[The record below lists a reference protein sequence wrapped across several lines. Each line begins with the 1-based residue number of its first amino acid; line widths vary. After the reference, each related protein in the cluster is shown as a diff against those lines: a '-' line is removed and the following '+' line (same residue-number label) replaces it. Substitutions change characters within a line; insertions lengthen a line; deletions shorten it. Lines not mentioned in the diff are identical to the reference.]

1 MSPDHKT
8 GASMPQ
14 REPQSHN
21 FPQLGDRTQD
31 WPECKGKEMTFPAEI
46 KQKPSGNF
54 IAVELPNSPE
64 DLLPRPVM
72 GPAEVERPNGPEALS
87 PAADGSHLVT
97 RGKKELVSRGSLDG
111 LSLGRCA
118 PPLLQKILEVFPLR
132 SKYLGKGD
140 KTALYPLPTSSDVY
154 AALDPTLDQVMCS
167 WMMCICVSLN
177 SLWGDDLYNDKLRNE
192 GQKACLLTMVK
203 DVRRIC
209 SIPGTVS
216 VADWNEVMKTKSVDY
231 KGDEVKV
238 ARWFEWGNIAPA
250 LPAEIGRVPLADV
263 CERGCR
269 EYVLHFDDYLKPKD
283 QWISFKPP
291 RVMVPDGAWG
301 RVCQGLVEHRV
312 CTFLRE
318 EDVFQTPSGAL
329 LNGLFGVSKE
339 EWTHDGT
346 EIFRLIMNLIP
357 LNGLCR
363 GLSGDVDT
371 LPAWSS
377 MNPFFLQPTE
387 CLLVSSE
394 DIRCFFYTM
403 SVPPTWVKYLA
414 FNKPVPQE
422 VVPTSMKGETVYL
435 ASVVLP
441 MGFLNSVSLAQH
453 VHRTLVSRSSLHD
466 DFGGC
471 NPPQEEI
478 RKDRPLPSSNNTWRV
493 YLDNYDLLEKVKA
506 TSMIAD
512 EGTCPPG
519 VLALRHEY
527 EQWGIPRNVKKAVER
542 STRCELQ
549 GATVDGQLGLAFP
562 REGKLLKYFQL
573 AFSLCSLDRACQK
586 QWQIA
591 CGGLVYFSMF
601 RRPMLGSL
609 NRVWQHI
616 EAFNTP
622 GPVYRATP
630 EECKV
635 EILRFLG
642 MLPLVRMDF
651 RLDMHA
657 MVTCSDASTTGGG
670 ICQSIGLTEAG
681 AMVAEGGLRGDIP
694 EARGDFTVLS
704 IGLFDGIAALR
715 VALDLVGVQVLG
727 HVSVESNPHAQR
739 VVEAH
744 FPGTICVSSV
754 QEVTE
759 EMVLS
764 WSCRFSQCALVLLG
778 AGPPC
783 QGVSGLNF
791 DRKGALRDE
800 RSSLFHHVPR
810 IRTLLRKHFRWC
822 PVHSIMESVLSMDIA
837 DRDIMTESIGDEPI
851 ACDAGCFTLCHRPRI
866 YWLSWDVVEAEGIS
880 VDRSKDLVTVVFD
893 GQQAFSDVL
902 REGWTKV
909 CLDMPFPTFTTSR
922 PRSKAGRKPAG
933 IGQCTLAEVQRW
945 VADDHR
951 YPPYQ
956 YKDVHCLKN
965 ARGELRLPDIAEREA
980 MLGFPVGYTM
990 PCVSKQQ
997 RKTMEQMDIRKTLL
1011 GNTWSVPVVA
1021 VLLGQLFSLLG
1032 WISPLHPEQ
1041 VLARCRPGG
1050 HSLAQGRLARL
1061 PLNPCRRKV
1070 EADPAALATKL
1081 GNLVSIKGEDIL
1093 LTTPTSQLVKFH
1105 RLRASVPA
1113 RLWRWQIVSGW
1124 KWSHPGDHINTLE
1137 LRAVLTSLRYRIE
1150 HRRQLG
1156 CRMIH
1161 LVDSLVCLHA
1171 LARGRSSSRRL
1182 RRTLARVNALILAGN
1197 VQPVWSYVHTDTN
1210 PADKPSR
1217 WGRRVKTK
1225 FRHGPKTSA

>member
-1 MSPDHKT
+1 
-8 GASMPQ
+8 
-14 REPQSHN
+14 
-21 FPQLGDRTQD
+21 
-31 WPECKGKEMTFPAEI
+31 
-46 KQKPSGNF
+46 
-54 IAVELPNSPE
+54 
-64 DLLPRPVM
+64 
-72 GPAEVERPNGPEALS
+72 
-87 PAADGSHLVT
+87 
-97 RGKKELVSRGSLDG
+97 
-111 LSLGRCA
+111 
-118 PPLLQKILEVFPLR
+118 
-132 SKYLGKGD
+132 
-140 KTALYPLPTSSDVY
+140 
-154 AALDPTLDQVMCS
+154 
-167 WMMCICVSLN
+167 
-177 SLWGDDLYNDKLRNE
+177 
-192 GQKACLLTMVK
+192 
-203 DVRRIC
+203 
-209 SIPGTVS
+209 
-216 VADWNEVMKTKSVDY
+216 MKTKSIDY

-250 LPAEIGRVPLADV
+250 FPAEIGRVPLADV

-283 QWISFKPP
+283 QWIAFKPP

-301 RVCQGLVEHRV
+301 QVCQGLVEHGV

-318 EDVFQTPSGAL
+318 EDVFLTPSGPL

-339 EWTHDGT
+339 EWTPDGT

-403 SVPPTWVKYLA
+403 SVPPNWVKYLA

-466 DFGGC
+466 EFGEC

-478 RKDRPLPSSNNTWRV
+478 RKDRPLPSSTDTWRV

-506 TSMIAD
+506 TSMIAA
-512 EGTCPPG
+512 EGTCPPA

-527 EQWGIPRNVKKAVER
+527 EQWGIPRNIKKAVER

-562 REGKLLKYFQL
+562 REG
-573 AFSLCSLDRACQK
+573 
-586 QWQIA
+586 
-591 CGGLVYFSMF
+591 
-601 RRPMLGSL
+601 
-609 NRVWQHI
+609 
-616 EAFNTP
+616 
-622 GPVYRATP
+622 PVYRSTP

-651 RLDMHA
+651 RLPMHA

-759 EMVLS
+759 EMILS

-822 PVHSIMESVLSMDIA
+822 PVHSIMELVLSMDIA
-837 DRDIMTESIGDEPI
+837 DREIMTASIGDEPI

-866 YWLSWDVVEAEGIS
+866 YWLSWDVVEAEGVS
-880 VDRSKDLVTVVFD
+880 VDHSKDLVTVVFE

-956 YKDVHCLKN
+956 YKDVRCLKN
-965 ARGELRLPDIAEREA
+965 ARGELRLPDVAEREA
-980 MLGFPVGYTM
+980 LLGFPVGYTV

-997 RKTMEQMDIRKTLL
+997 RKTVEQLDIRKTLL

-1070 EADPAALATKL
+1070 EADPGTLAAKP

-1093 LTTPTSQLVKFH
+1093 LSTPTSQLVKFH

-1137 LRAVLTSLRYRIE
+1137 LRAVLSSLRYRIE

-1182 RRTLARVNALILAGN
+1182 RRTLVRVNALILAGN
-1197 VQPVWSYVHTDTN
+1197 VQPVCLDIGRKRVLEALLPEDRAAQRQRLGTLRELTVQ
-1210 PADKPSR
+1210 PATKRRYNNATQAFFDYLKTAKLELPRDKPTMDLLVCDFLEHLWSSGA
-1217 WGRRVKTK
+1217 GRAQACDTLAGLQDIQPGLRNNLPGAWRLLKTWSVNEVPCRAPPLPEHIVKAMAGWAFFKGYYAFGVSLLVGFYTML
-1225 FRHGPKTSA
+1225 RTGEILNLRSSHMMCGPKDQQIVVSLGLTKAGKRQGAAESVILGFQPAVKLTKRWKSLAPLTATFVSSSAKWRRLFSDCLAALDLDKTNFGRIAFAVGGRLFGLASTKALTVSWYKDGGPRRKLLEFI